1 MAMVTQLS
9 ASSPLASS
17 AVVRSDFRGNS
28 RICGAERRRTVM
40 TMRLYRITEVAELMG
55 CGRTTVYALLK
66 SGELKSVKVAG
77 CRRVHADD
85 LAEYVDRLRRGV

>member
-1 MAMVTQLS
+1 MTTLR
-9 ASSPLASS
+9 L
-17 AVVRSDFRGNS
+17 FRIS
-28 RICGAERRRTVM
+28 
-40 TMRLYRITEVAELMG
+40 EVAELMG

-85 LAEYVDRLRRGV
+85 LAEYLERLRESV